1 MILFGL
7 KSLFINVPLEKTIC
21 IVLRRIYTK
30 YELKTS
36 LNQKEMTCFVS
47 RMFISPV
54 TDKVVFWLGDIFM
67 IELAMPL
74 IPNLSKINFWR
85 WYVDGTICFIKI
97 RLIEYITSVLN
108 GFKKNHS
115 IYQWTWK

>member
-7 KSLFINVPLEKTIC
+7 KSLLINVPLENTIY

-36 LNQKEMTCFVS
+36 FNQKEMTCFVS
-47 RMFISPV
+47 RMFISLV
-54 TDKVVFWLGDIFM
+54 TDKLVFWLGDIFM
-67 IELAMPL
+67 IELAISL

-85 WYVDGTICFIKI
+85 CYVDGTICFIKI
-97 RLIEYITSVLN
+97 RLIEYITLVLN
-108 GFKKNHS
+108 SFRKKHS